1 MYLRHLEQCLIHRTP
16 SKYSC
21 TTWTIR
27 TINRYMVLNQHY
39 VWIGTVYTSNYKVHL
54 CEFPQPILNKT
65 AFIWYI
71 SGCKALHIL
80 IYLIPFIIPWGRHIK
95 WRHCYQLRVKCIN
108 RVSAHHTEAANL
120 RPMVQM
126 WKRNPGYCLTHSR
139 VVIADAPSAQP
150 PAGYRVTQIRREVG
164 AADSPS
170 PSTRW
175 LCTKPKLQAGGAGS
189 PLKSPRQGTDPG
201 GLQELGLVGG

>member
-1 MYLRHLEQCLIHRTP
+1 
-16 SKYSC
+16 
-21 TTWTIR
+21 
-27 TINRYMVLNQHY
+27 
-39 VWIGTVYTSNYKVHL
+39 
-54 CEFPQPILNKT
+54 
-65 AFIWYI
+65 
-71 SGCKALHIL
+71 
-80 IYLIPFIIPWGRHIK
+80 
-95 WRHCYQLRVKCIN
+95 
-108 RVSAHHTEAANL
+108 
-120 RPMVQM
+120 M
-126 WKRNPGYCLTHSR
+126 WKWNPGYCLTHSR